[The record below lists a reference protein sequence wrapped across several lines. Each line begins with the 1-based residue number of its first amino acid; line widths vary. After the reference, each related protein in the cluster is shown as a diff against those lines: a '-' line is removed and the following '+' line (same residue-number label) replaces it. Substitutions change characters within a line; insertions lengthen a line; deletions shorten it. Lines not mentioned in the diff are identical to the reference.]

1 MCVFFICIFIY
12 LLKPIH
18 YHNPL
23 ILHNEIIIV
32 FSPIATHFYLPR
44 SSTTMNKINIRI

>member
-32 FSPIATHFYLPR
+32 FSCVSYGTAAFQPQL
-44 SSTTMNKINIRI
+44 SLNNQ